1 MHKELSRPGVTL
13 KLLWWEYK
21 ELHPDG
27 FQYTQFCHHYRQWA
41 KQLDVVM
48 RQHHKAGEKVFV
60 DWAGQTVPIYDPI
73 SGRVYEAYLFVA
85 TLGASNYS
93 FAHLFPSM
101 ELKYWILGHCLAF
114 EFFGGVPL
122 VVVPDNL
129 KTGVTR
135 ANYYDP
141 DINPTYADMARHYG
155 VIILPTRVR
164 KPNDKP
170 KVENTVLHIE
180 RSILAALRDY
190 QFFSIDEGNAAVSQE
205 LEKLNGRP
213 FQKLDGSRKSWFL
226 EIDKPALRPLP
237 ENRYEMRQWKK
248 ATVHMDYHVEFEK
261 SLYSVPY
268 QLVGKSV
275 EILATQTL
283 VEIYHHGMLVAR
295 HKRCSPYERY
305 STNKEHMPAS
315 HQAYASRSPETMA
328 ALAGKLGEYAQ
339 EWAKGL
345 FEQCEHPEQGYRAVL
360 GVIQLA
366 KTYSAERVNNACKR
380 AISCGAFSYR
390 SIKSILEKGLDRIS
404 ADHPSQLALPDH
416 ENIRGAEYYA
426 SKGGDEEWALNRR

>member
-1 MHKELSRPGVTL
+1 
-13 KLLWWEYK
+13 
-21 ELHPDG
+21 
-27 FQYTQFCHHYRQWA
+27 
-41 KQLDVVM
+41 
-48 RQHHKAGEKVFV
+48 
-60 DWAGQTVPIYDPI
+60 
-73 SGRVYEAYLFVA
+73 
-85 TLGASNYS
+85 
-93 FAHLFPSM
+93 
-101 ELKYWILGHCLAF
+101 
-114 EFFGGVPL
+114 
-122 VVVPDNL
+122 
-129 KTGVTR
+129 
-135 ANYYDP
+135 
-141 DINPTYADMARHYG
+141 
-155 VIILPTRVR
+155 
-164 KPNDKP
+164 
-170 KVENTVLHIE
+170 
-180 RSILAALRDY
+180 
-190 QFFSIDEGNAAVSQE
+190 
-205 LEKLNGRP
+205 
-213 FQKLDGSRKSWFL
+213 
-226 EIDKPALRPLP
+226 
-237 ENRYEMRQWKK
+237 MRQWKK

-305 STNKEHMPAS
+305 STNKEHRPAS

-328 ALAGKLGEYAQ
+328 ALAGKLGEYSQ

-416 ENIRGAEYYA
+416 ENIRGAEYCA